1 GDISQKQSIWFL
13 ACSGG
18 VDSMVLLTLASDYAK
33 RHDQPVA
40 VVHVNYGLRGEESNA
55 DADFV
60 AEAAARLAL
69 PFHLLKAPANPK
81 GGVGIQSWARQIRYD
96 WFHSLAGPN
105 DKILLAHHRDDLIE
119 TILMRI
125 MRGSSL
131 HGLMGMK
138 RCEGRLVRPLLD
150 CPRSLIEEFARAEG
164 ISYREDSSNAKLDYS
179 RNRLRH
185 SILPELQ
192 AMFPGAGQNI
202 LELARS
208 GQAWSDYFQ
217 RSIGLVGEPQ
227 CPSDWK
233 DLGFYP
239 SAQFIVSEL
248 DRFLND
254 QFSATKPSRHWLQAL
269 YEALVSGAHTIFELD
284 MQTEVKVSGGQFA
297 FQHKDRR
304 ITPSARWA
312 QYERELTKSGL
323 ISRLSPGSTLDAQ
336 LDEGSE
342 MQDNKN
348 AKAPWP

>member
-1 GDISQKQSIWFL
+1 MNIPKMPSRAELSDFVFGSREDISQKDDTWFL

-18 VDSMVLLTLASDYAK
+18 VDSMVLLTLAADLVK
-33 RHDQPVA
+33 RRGQALV
-40 VVHVNYGLRGEESNA
+40 VVHVNYGLRGDESNA

-60 AEAAARLAL
+60 AEAASRLTL

-81 GGVGIQSWARQIRYD
+81 GGVGIQSWARQLRYD
-96 WFHSLAGPN
+96 WFHSLAGPR

-138 RCEGRLVRPLLD
+138 RCEGRLFRPLLD

-202 LELARS
+202 LELAQS
-208 GQAWSDYFQ
+208 GQ
-217 RSIGLVGEPQ
+217 E
-227 CPSDWK
+227 
-233 DLGFYP
+233 
-239 SAQFIVSEL
+239 
-248 DRFLND
+248 
-254 QFSATKPSRHWLQAL
+254 
-269 YEALVSGAHTIFELD
+269 
-284 MQTEVKVSGGQFA
+284 
-297 FQHKDRR
+297 
-304 ITPSARWA
+304 
-312 QYERELTKSGL
+312 
-323 ISRLSPGSTLDAQ
+323 
-336 LDEGSE
+336 
-342 MQDNKN
+342 
-348 AKAPWP
+348 